1 MSECGEE
8 RGEGLGQRDQ
18 LVRSVSV
25 RGKERGLSSKGSAGQ
40 ISKCGRLRA
49 ERSDGHISECG
60 KERGEG
66 LGQRDQ
72 MVTSVS
78 VVRRGARA

>member
-1 MSECGEE
+1 MIECGEE

-40 ISKCGRLRA
+40 IS
-49 ERSDGHISECG
+49 ECG
-60 KERGEG
+60 KERGEGLVQRDQLVRSVSVVG

-72 MVTSVS
+72 MVTSVG